1 MGTILMLIVWYEVFM
16 VLFTLV
22 STTVLAWWT
31 ILTFGEEVL
40 ERYSERMSDA
50 IKSTRWVSWDTI
62 SYLLFWPVLLIF
74 RLNAMLN
81 DIVAFAADSQ
91 NEEN

>member
-22 STTVLAWWT
+22 SAAVLRWWVT
-31 ILTFGEEVL
+31 HTFGEEVF
-40 ERYSERMSDA
+40 ERYFERTDNKF
-50 IKSTRWVSWDTI
+50 KSTRWVTWNTI
-62 SYLLFWPVLLIF
+62 SYLLFWPVKLIF
-74 RLNAMLN
+74 NLNAMLN

-91 NEEN
+91 DEEN